1 MRCLGA
7 NEACGECHHHAD
19 DRQGSEPAGAA
30 IAQGGDRQ
38 GEPDDEQAHAA
49 TNGDDA
55 GDRLPLG
62 LPGDEGDG
70 GAFIDHVNASENG
83 GHHQDQQ
90 ARDRQVHATG
100 DGARAM
106 RRHGTRGPLTRPGSG
121 RRSRPAGVGLAGAS
135 GGRARPG
142 VRALSGGGGA
152 SGAWGARATCASCGD
167 AVGGETLGGLSVLL
181 LRHGGARVLSA
192 RGAVPKR
199 VGGSRRRRLLLR
211 RTVLR
216 VAVLGRTILRIAVL
230 RISVL
235 RGGAVRA
242 RLGPARS

>member
-1 MRCLGA
+1 MRSLGA

-19 DRQGSEPAGAA
+19 DRQDSQPAGAA
-30 IAQGGDRQ
+30 IAQGCNRQ

-49 TNGDDA
+49 ADCDDA

-62 LPGDEGDG
+62 LTGDKRDDG
-70 GAFIDHVNASENG
+70 ALVDHVHAGENG

-90 ARDRQVHATG
+90 ASDREVDATG
-100 DGARAM
+100 DSARAM

-152 SGAWGARATCASCGD
+152 SGARGARASCAACGD
-167 AVGGETLGGLSVLL
+167 AVGGETLGVLRVLL
-181 LRHGGARVLSA
+181 LRHGGVRVLSA

-199 VGGSRRRRLLLR
+199 VGGSRRRRLLLGR
-211 RTVLR
+211 AVLR
-216 VAVLGRTILRIAVL
+216 GAVLWRAVL
-230 RISVL
+230 RIAEL
-235 RGGAVRA
+235 GGRAVRA
-242 RLGPARS
+242 GLGAARS